1 MTQISAPDAGSPGE
15 QSLIDAVPEPGPGLD
30 NLDPAADG
38 DVTTTS
44 DDPGP
49 AEPGT
54 NDAPLPPAADTPAA
68 AKADT
73 RERILDVALDLFTRQ
88 GFDGTSLRQI
98 AEELGLTK
106 AALYYHFE
114 SKDDILLALHMRL
127 HEFGREALV
136 KMEAGDGPV
145 TLQQW
150 GELLDEIVDA
160 TLAQRPLFLMHER
173 NQAAL
178 EKLHR
183 EEHDAEHE
191 DLQNQF
197 RLVLADTRIPIEDRV
212 RMSASFGVLFSGLFL
227 AGNAFVSM
235 SDEELGTLL
244 RRILRDVLGG

>member
-1 MTQISAPDAGSPGE
+1 MAQTTAPGAGAPGPEE
-15 QSLIDAVPEPGPGLD
+15 QSLIDSVTEPGPDPHPDEPDPD
-30 NLDPAADG
+30 NQP
-38 DVTTTS
+38 
-44 DDPGP
+44 
-49 AEPGT
+49 
-54 NDAPLPPAADTPAA
+54 PPAAAIKP
-68 AKADT
+68 DT
-73 RERILDVALDLFTRQ
+73 RDRILDVALDLFTRQ

-98 AEELGLTK
+98 AEQLGVTK

-127 HEFGREALV
+127 HEFGRGALL
-136 KMEAGDGPV
+136 KMGDGPV

-191 DLQNQF
+191 DLQNQL
-197 RLVLADTRIPIEDRV
+197 RRVLADPRIPLEDRV
-212 RMSASFGVLFSGLFL
+212 RMAASFGVLFSSLFL
-227 AGNAFVSM
+227 AGEAFS
-235 SDEELGTLL
+235 STTNEELGSLL
-244 RRILRDVLGG
+244 RRILHDVLGG